1 MRELAIVTLPALDI
15 VGIEHTGPYAGL
27 GQAFERLFAWA
38 AARDTLRPGTRF
50 FGVAWDNPD
59 RVPADQLRSLAGMTL
74 PEGVTPDNGVTRLTL
89 AGGRHA
95 QLVHQGPYDSLGE
108 SYRLLFATLREPRA
122 DAPCFEEYLNDCRTT
137 PPEEWLTRISV
148 PLR

>member
-15 VGIEHTGPYAGL
+15 VGIGHTGPYKDL
-27 GQAFERLFAWA
+27 GKAFERLLAWA
-38 AARDTLRPGTRF
+38 AARNALRPDTRF
-50 FGVAWDNPD
+50 FGVAWDNPEM
-59 RVPADQLRSLAGMTL
+59 VPADKLRSLAGMTL
-74 PEGVTPDNGVTRLTL
+74 PEGVTDAGVTRFTL

-95 QLVHQGPYDSLGE
+95 QLVHKGPYESLGE
-108 SYRLLFATLREPRA
+108 SYRWLFATLREPRA